1 MKIRTQLVLAFLLLS
16 VLPLTGIVL
25 YSYASSQRAVRKA
38 VEAEAEEL
46 TQEMNGRMSALCTE
60 LGRSAGRVGEIH
72 RVSLMDERAAEELE
86 REFPEVLR
94 AMGET

>member
-25 YSYASSQRAVRKA
+25 YSYSSSQRAVRKA

-46 TQEMNGRMSALCTE
+46 TRP
-60 LGRSAGRVGEIH
+60 RSEATTTTSICRT
-72 RVSLMDERAAEELE
+72 AEPSS
-86 REFPEVLR
+86 RRWGTPP
-94 AMGET
+94 ATAPGPGPW